1 MDPVK
6 NPFVPG
12 AGSPPPELAGR
23 APLLEQAR
31 VAVARVKERPAKSLI
46 LVGLRGVGKTVLLV
60 RIREIA
66 ESNGYK
72 AVMVEAHEGKSL
84 PALLVPSL
92 RQTLFSLDTVAGA
105 AEKAKRGLRVLRSFV
120 SGLKL
125 SVGEIDIGLSIE
137 PERGS
142 ADSGD
147 LEADLGELFIAVGE
161 AGKAAHTAIAIC
173 IDELQYLSEQ
183 EFSALIMAIHKTNQ
197 AQLPVIVVGAGLPQI
212 LGLAGESKSYSER
225 LFDYP
230 RVGALDEPDAK
241 AALEAP
247 VATQGVS
254 FTLPALDEIL
264 RVTEGYPYFLQQW
277 GHEAWNIAKA
287 SPIDLDVI
295 KLASEAAIK
304 TLDQGFFRVRFDR
317 CTPSAKRYLRALAD
331 LGPGSQR
338 SGEIAEKLNLKA
350 SSVGPTR
357 SKLILK
363 GMIYSPQHGDTAF
376 TVPMFDAYM
385 HRAMPGESWNSSR

>member
-1 MDPVK
+1 
-6 NPFVPG
+6 
-12 AGSPPPELAGR
+12 
-23 APLLEQAR
+23 
-31 VAVARVKERPAKSLI
+31 
-46 LVGLRGVGKTVLLV
+46 
-60 RIREIA
+60 
-66 ESNGYK
+66 
-72 AVMVEAHEGKSL
+72 
-84 PALLVPSL
+84 L

-254 FTLPALDEIL
+254 FTLAALDEIL

-317 CTPSAKRYLRALAD
+317 CTPSEKRYLRALAD

>member
-125 SVGEIDIGLSIE
+125 SVGEIDIRLSIE

-197 AQLPVIVVGAGLPQI
+197 AQLPVIVVGAKGMPQI
-212 LGLAGESKSYSER
+212 L
-225 LFDYP
+225 
-230 RVGALDEPDAK
+230 
-241 AALEAP
+241 
-247 VATQGVS
+247 
-254 FTLPALDEIL
+254 
-264 RVTEGYPYFLQQW
+264 
-277 GHEAWNIAKA
+277 
-287 SPIDLDVI
+287 
-295 KLASEAAIK
+295 
-304 TLDQGFFRVRFDR
+304 
-317 CTPSAKRYLRALAD
+317 
-331 LGPGSQR
+331 
-338 SGEIAEKLNLKA
+338 LK
-350 SSVGPTR
+350 
-357 SKLILK
+357 
-363 GMIYSPQHGDTAF
+363 
-376 TVPMFDAYM
+376 
-385 HRAMPGESWNSSR
+385 